1 MIDTAQSTDLDQRV
15 NRCGFLKGCTM
26 MAAALGISEAMI
38 PKLVE
43 AATSAQKNPDGI
55 TSSIITGN
63 KFRPRRLK

>member
-1 MIDTAQSTDLDQRV
+1 
-15 NRCGFLKGCTM
+15 M

-55 TSSIITGN
+55 TSSIFTGN
-63 KFRPRRLK
+63 KFRPRGIK